1 MDLTLYNNNTLYVKI
16 ILIIKIIY
24 SANILLANEYDFKK
38 YMVVYRLSEKTI
50 NVIFE
55 DDKGFL

>member
-1 MDLTLYNNNTLYVKI
+1 MKSEDN
-16 ILIIKIIY
+16 
-24 SANILLANEYDFKK
+24 SNISDHLNEYDFKK